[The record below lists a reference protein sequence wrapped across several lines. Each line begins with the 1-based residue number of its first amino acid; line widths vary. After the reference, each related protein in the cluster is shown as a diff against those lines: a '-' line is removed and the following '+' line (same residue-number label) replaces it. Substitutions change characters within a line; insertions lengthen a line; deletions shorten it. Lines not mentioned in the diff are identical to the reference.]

1 MCYVDMGLFDRNDYE
16 SLRRKYEWTILTYA
30 PIICPQLSRSFFIGS
45 DFMKFKFIEF
55 FFRKFE
61 FNDRP
66 LFVLQMFP

>member
-1 MCYVDMGLFDRNDYE
+1 MDNLNIRTDHLPSIIKVVFYWFIFMKCD
-16 SLRRKYEWTILTYA
+16 LT
-30 PIICPQLSRSFFIGS
+30 RFI
-45 DFMKFKFIEF
+45 FMKFKFIEF